1 MLNDL
6 MEEEAKRLDL
16 QACVLPRA
24 GLEGGKEE
32 WTRLMRRE
40 REAKEE
46 SLSVSSSR
54 GAEGGGAPAG
64 PAGQGDRVEKPAD
77 GPEIE

>member
-16 QACVLPRA
+16 QACVLPRT

-54 GAEGGGAPAG
+54 GAEGGGTPAG
-64 PAGQGDRVEKPAD
+64 PAGQGDSREVR
-77 GPEIE
+77 